1 MDLIDI
7 EDEKI
12 DAEILNSNKKKK
24 KKKIFCFKI

>member
-12 DAEILNSNKKKK
+12 DAKILDAMAVT
-24 KKKIFCFKI
+24 